1 LGGNATFFHPLPS
14 FNWDYWYFNRIII
27 IFISSIVTPLT
38 EIKKIIK
45 GCLAGDRRDQELLYR
60 RHSSKLYGVCLQ
72 YSGNDEEARDI
83 LQEGFI
89 KIFENLHNY
98 KHEGSF
104 EGWIRRIV
112 VNTALERF
120 RSRHNLFRVDDI
132 DTIQEPEAE
141 PENDDYSGLQV
152 VDLLYIIRELPPKYR
167 MVFNLFAI
175 EGYSHRE
182 IGEMLNISEGTSKS
196 NLSRA
201 RNILQRRVGMLTGV
215 KRKVVNG

>member
-1 LGGNATFFHPLPS
+1 MS
-14 FNWDYWYFNRIII
+14 D
-27 IFISSIVTPLT
+27 
-38 EIKKIIK
+38 IKKIIK
-45 GCLAGDRRDQELLYR
+45 GCLAGSRRDQELLYR
-60 RHSSKLYGVCLQ
+60 RHSSKLYAVCLQ

-89 KIFENLHNY
+89 KIFENLQNY

-104 EGWIRRIV
+104 EGWMRRIV
-112 VNTALERF
+112 VNTALEKF

-132 DTIQEPEAE
+132 DTINEPEAE
-141 PENDDYSGLQV
+141 PDTEDYSGLQA

-167 MVFNLFAI
+167 MVFNLYAI

-182 IGEMLNISEGTSKS
+182 ISQMLNISEGTSKS

-201 RNILQRRVGMLTGV
+201 RIILQRRVGSLTGI
-215 KRKVVNG
+215 KREAVNG

>member
-1 LGGNATFFHPLPS
+1 LS
-14 FNWDYWYFNRIII
+14 D
-27 IFISSIVTPLT
+27 
-38 EIKKIIK
+38 IKKIIK

-60 RHSSKLYGVCLQ
+60 RHASKLFAVCMQ

-89 KIFENLHNY
+89 KIFENLANY

-112 VNTALERF
+112 VNTALEKF
-120 RSRHNLFRVDDI
+120 RSKHNLFRIDDI
-132 DTIQEPEAE
+132 DTISEPEANPDTE
-141 PENDDYSGLQV
+141 DYAGLEA

-167 MVFNLFAI
+167 MVFNLYAI

-201 RNILQRRVGMLTGV
+201 RTILQKKVSSFTGV
-215 KRKVVNG
+215 KRKIVNG